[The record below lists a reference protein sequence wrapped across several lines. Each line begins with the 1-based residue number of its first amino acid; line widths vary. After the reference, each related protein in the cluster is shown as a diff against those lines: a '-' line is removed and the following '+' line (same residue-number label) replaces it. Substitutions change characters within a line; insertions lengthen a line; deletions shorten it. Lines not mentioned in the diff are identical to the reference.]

1 MKTPTRIQHT
11 NSRMTVPKVPMRPL
25 SNSATAMPKAPPHP
39 VEQQRLPR
47 VPATKPRVSE
57 PRIMT
62 RHSASTE
69 WLSNMG
75 RWRMMRMPTSISTT
89 GTRMPQT
96 PSERSTS
103 KMPSRAPVPPHQLR
117 TVSRNS
123 SGSSLDLRRI
133 LWSASQQKNEEKSAT
148 AANTPTQSNSKPTI
162 QRMLSVL
169 LR

>member
-1 MKTPTRIQHT
+1 
-11 NSRMTVPKVPMRPL
+11 
-25 SNSATAMPKAPPHP
+25 
-39 VEQQRLPR
+39 
-47 VPATKPRVSE
+47 
-57 PRIMT
+57 
-62 RHSASTE
+62 
-69 WLSNMG
+69 
-75 RWRMMRMPTSISTT
+75 MPTSISTT

-148 AANTPTQSNSKPTI
+148 AANTPTQSSNKPTI